1 MTDEVMENAELSE
14 KNSEKLREYHEKVR
28 TMSKEELEEELES
41 LKEDLVDEE
50 TEMRLIIG
58 QTGVHMNVTQATA
71 YRESFNREMDL
82 IKKKIEFVKETLG
95 Q

>member
-58 QTGVHMNVTQATA
+58 QTGVHMNATQAAA
-71 YRESFNREMDL
+71 YRESFNRDMDF